1 MGKLTISMAI
11 FNSYVKLPEGM
22 FFVGSSSDSWTNWN
36 PPHIETVV
44 EACVI
49 GWQTKSSQFKI
60 AWYTFSIWGYLG
72 FDYQLS
78 SSIFLG
84 LGLWLQLD
92 SIWRPWSSLIVW
104 GFRMCQCAMMCD
116 GPEVEIWGIPTWIFR
131 PSSPSTAVSSSWMRP
146 ELATTSA
153 SHVAAP
159 GIGDMPKLGDTHG
172 RRRKWKTLRM
182 RGFNH
187 NNWVWYPAF
196 IIENGH
202 RKSGFSH

>member
-11 FNSYVKLPEGM
+11 FNSYVKLPESM
-22 FFVGSSSDSWTNWN
+22 FFVGSNSDSWTNWN

-92 SIWRPWSSLIVW
+92 SIWRPWIPDCL
-104 GFRMCQCAMMCD
+104 
-116 GPEVEIWGIPTWIFR
+116 GIPHVPMCHDVRW
-131 PSSPSTAVSSSWMRP
+131 SW
-146 ELATTSA
+146 
-153 SHVAAP
+153 
-159 GIGDMPKLGDTHG
+159 GGNLGDPNLNFQTIISEY
-172 RRRKWKTLRM
+172 RRQLILDAAGAGNHERQPRGSAWHRRYAKAWWHPRG
-182 RGFNH
+182 GFNH
-187 NNWVWYPAF
+187 NNWVCYPLVMS
-196 IIENGH
+196 
-202 RKSGFSH
+202 K